1 MIYKLRLTEITDW
14 NHGDNHK
21 DNRRW
26 IRNRKIIIMIIIIVM
41 IIVMIIIII
50 QIIIIIII
58 IIIITIIIINP
69 RQNENPIIQIIL
81 SILCS
86 LNINWKRNYEDYDV
100 LNCFAG
106 S

>member
-1 MIYKLRLTEITDW
+1 
-14 NHGDNHK
+14 
-21 DNRRW
+21 
-26 IRNRKIIIMIIIIVM
+26 MIIIIVM

-50 QIIIIIII
+50 IIIHIIIIIIIQI

-69 RQNENPIIQIIL
+69 RQNENSIIQIIL

-100 LNCFAG
+100 LICFTG